1 MSLAE
6 GTSLVLLVRSAMSGY
21 LNHRTP
27 ADKQPIPDELSDLA
41 HRNYAVAVTL
51 RDRGKVVGRIV
62 QSGSSTPRNAIAA
75 ALRAM
80 RDRRL
85 PDRITAEVLE
95 QLTVE
100 VEVLGPLRD
109 VLETQLRR
117 AITPGL
123 TGLRMIRGGTAYCLP
138 SEAYQQG
145 LDADEMRGYCVSQAP
160 AESMSVEPRWSV
172 FVSRHY
178 VGYPRGKPMR
188 LYRGKVLSPV
198 EAIEDRDFPVGARK
212 IAEFL
217 VRRQDRSGC
226 YQGAKPETPL
236 AEHLYATYAMQ
247 RFAAGTDR
255 SEFSSSVS
263 GALQYAAK
271 FLRREGKVAYVQAEQ
286 EGDNLAATSLM
297 LAIAASA
304 PGAPAGD
311 LRQQLVGF
319 LKTELGKIQDADARA
334 SGTRPA
340 PRGQRGPY
348 MACWA
353 LETALPKDSPD
364 RKALGGFKTALARV
378 SPADAEAD
386 QWRIRGG
393 VPDLHSRAATRIARD
408 LTVAAIE
415 DSDVAD
421 EVGGFACLGQ
431 TPGTVLT
438 GLVGVNLQAQ
448 LSSPG
453 PAVKADALRRVE
465 TDLLGARRFCYRMTM
480 KPWDA
485 YWTVIPSDW
494 EGAVRVSPASAI
506 VTPGACAA
514 ALEALMSRERQR
526 AGE

>member
-1 MSLAE
+1 
-6 GTSLVLLVRSAMSGY
+6 
-21 LNHRTP
+21 
-27 ADKQPIPDELSDLA
+27 
-41 HRNYAVAVTL
+41 
-51 RDRGKVVGRIV
+51 
-62 QSGSSTPRNAIAA
+62 
-75 ALRAM
+75 
-80 RDRRL
+80 
-85 PDRITAEVLE
+85 
-95 QLTVE
+95 
-100 VEVLGPLRD
+100 
-109 VLETQLRR
+109 
-117 AITPGL
+117 
-123 TGLRMIRGGTAYCLP
+123 
-138 SEAYQQG
+138 
-145 LDADEMRGYCVSQAP
+145 
-160 AESMSVEPRWSV
+160 MSVEPRWSV
-172 FVSRHY
+172 FLSRHY

-188 LYRGKVLSPV
+188 LYRGKVLSPL
-198 EAIEDRDFPVGARK
+198 ESIEDRDFPACARK

-226 YQGAKPETPL
+226 YQGTRPETPL

-255 SEFSSSVS
+255 SEFSASVS

-271 FLRREGKVAYVQAEQ
+271 FLRREGNVAYVQAER

-304 PGAPAGD
+304 PGGD

-319 LKTELGKIQDADARA
+319 LKTELGKVQDADARA
-334 SGTRPA
+334 SATRPA
-340 PRGQRGPY
+340 PRGQRGQY

-438 GLVGVNLQAQ
+438 GLVAVNLQAQ
-448 LSSPG
+448 LSAP
-453 PAVKADALRRVE
+453 PPTVKADALRRAE

-514 ALEALMSRERQR
+514 ALEALMSRER
-526 AGE
+526 